1 MAAVNEPAK
10 FGDSLYG
17 LMHENA
23 KLGKQYF
30 EPHTAG
36 LERVSILKRF
46 LRSYIH
52 MNPLK
57 FGKKY
62 GLVCHCLVIYP
73 LTANGYDAKAGKL
86 IGGVFPKNTQ
96 LVPLMNL
103 YD

>member
-1 MAAVNEPAK
+1 
-10 FGDSLYG
+10 
-17 LMHENA
+17 
-23 KLGKQYF
+23 
-30 EPHTAG
+30 
-36 LERVSILKRF
+36 
-46 LRSYIH
+46 

-57 FGKKY
+57 LGKKY

-96 LVPLMNL
+96 LVPLMYL